1 MRKEY
6 FKIPLIEIERV
17 IKEKYD
23 KHAIF
28 NYDNVDNNFSASG
41 YKLVDN
47 FVDKDA

>member
-6 FKIPLIEIERV
+6 FKIPLSEIERV

-23 KHAIF
+23 THAIF

-41 YKLVDN
+41 YK
-47 FVDKDA
+47 